1 MMICASNGCAKTAR
15 TMDDRTR
22 NCRTIQSWVVA
33 VSIAGSMA
41 CRTSVDDV
49 HRWANTQ
56 QGPRKIVAVM
66 THDKYPDE
74 LRIEAAMT
82 LVRMKPRSG
91 RRVGI
96 DELVAG
102 LRALP
107 AASRTKLVNG
117 MLPLLER
124 EIGKPPPPEPPSGTP
139 REPDT
144 TFPYKDAAF
153 ALLTNPSE
161 ELVVGAPER
170 QRLKDALASWA
181 MADFAARMDD
191 PSQAYGMGQMLAD
204 LGPDG
209 VRRLPELLVVD
220 AKKIGSIAGFVA
232 DHGDDAT
239 KLEASTRLVAIAR
252 EVDSPQWLA
261 RKAPVLKQANEASG
275 YKVEGARFDEQ
286 LSLFQEEELLRVFA
300 SLKQIGQAP
309 AVDYLLGF
317 AADAKRPEKRREA
330 ALAAMEGRVDRKNDG
345 QVARLLAIASQ
356 NDTPDSVRDQALRRV
371 GELPRKQ
378 VIDSLYALFAHAN
391 WKVRWVAAELVLKM
405 SDTSQLDEFMGKLGR
420 LRDMAMTEPLRYGK
434 LIAALP
440 GKPAPGEIIGS
451 YTARQKPVTVRLA
464 ALGYYLEQGTPA
476 ELPMLGALGADT
488 SRVPSCPKG
497 ATDCEWTC
505 ELESGGQ
512 RVAKPI
518 SSVGE
523 FVQYCVVPA
532 ISARA
537 SADNATEALAR
548 GAAQQA
554 PKN

>member
-1 MMICASNGCAKTAR
+1 
-15 TMDDRTR
+15 MDDRTR
-22 NCRTIQSWVVA
+22 IRRTIQSWALALSV
-33 VSIAGSMA
+33 AGSVA
-41 CRTSVDDV
+41 CRTSVEDV

-96 DELVAG
+96 DELVGG

-107 AASRTKLVNG
+107 AASRNKLVTG

-124 EIGKPPPPEPPSGTP
+124 EILRPPPAEPAQGAP

-161 ELVVGAPER
+161 ELVVGEPER
-170 QRLKDALASWA
+170 QRLKATLASWA

-209 VRRLPELLVVD
+209 VRRLPELIVID
-220 AKKIGSIAGFVA
+220 AKKLSSIAGFVA

-239 KLEASTRLVAIAR
+239 KLEASTRLCAIAR
-252 EVDSPQWLA
+252 EVDSAAWLA
-261 RKAPVLKQANEASG
+261 RKAPMLKQANEASG

-286 LSLFQEEELLRVFA
+286 LALYQEEELLRVFA
-300 SLKQIGQAP
+300 SLKQVGQTP
-309 AVDYLLGF
+309 AVDYLLEL
-317 AADAKRPEKRREA
+317 ASDAKRPEKRREA

-345 QVARLLAIASQ
+345 QVARLLAIAGA

-378 VIDSLYALFAHAN
+378 VIDSLYGLFGHAN

-420 LRDMAMTEPLRYGK
+420 LREMAITEPIRYGR

-440 GKPAPGEIIGS
+440 GTPAPREIVSG
-451 YTARQKPVTVRLA
+451 YTSRTKPIAVRLA
-464 ALGYYLEQGTPA
+464 ALGYYLEQGTAA
-476 ELPMLGALGADT
+476 ELPMLGGLGADT
-488 SRVPSCPKG
+488 SRVPPCPKG
-497 ATDCEWTC
+497 AADCEWTC

-512 RVAKPI
+512 RVAKAV
-518 SSVGE
+518 STVGE

-537 SADNATEALAR
+537 ATENPTPALAR
-548 GAAQQA
+548 SGAEQTV
-554 PKN
+554 KN

>member
-1 MMICASNGCAKTAR
+1 
-15 TMDDRTR
+15 MDDRTR
-22 NCRTIQSWVVA
+22 NRRTLRGWVVA
-33 VSIAGSMA
+33 ASMAGSMA
-41 CRTSVDDV
+41 CRTDVDDV

-74 LRIEAAMT
+74 LRVEAAMT

-102 LRALP
+102 LRSLP
-107 AASRTKLVNG
+107 AASRTRLVNG

-124 EIGKPPPPEPPSGTP
+124 EIRKPPPPEPPSGTP
-139 REPDT
+139 READT

-191 PSQAYGMGQMLAD
+191 PSQAYGMGQILAD

-220 AKKIGSIAGFVA
+220 AKKISSIAGFVA
-232 DHGDDAT
+232 DHGDAAT

-252 EVDSPQWLA
+252 EVDSPGWLA

-286 LSLFQEEELLRVFA
+286 LSLFQQEELLRVFA

-309 AVDYLLGF
+309 AVDYLLEL
-317 AADAKRPEKRREA
+317 ASDPKRPEKRREA
-330 ALAAMEGRVDRKNDG
+330 ALAAMEGHVDRKDEG
-345 QVARLLAIASQ
+345 QVARLLAIASRD
-356 NDTPDSVRDQALRRV
+356 DTPDAVRDQALRRV

-378 VIDSLYALFAHAN
+378 VIDSLYGLFGHAS
-391 WKVRWVAAELVLKM
+391 WKVRWVSAELVLKM

-420 LRDMAMTEPLRYGK
+420 VREMAITEPLRYGK

-440 GKPAPGEIIGS
+440 GKPAPSEILSS
-451 YTARQKPVTVRLA
+451 YIARTRPVTVRLA

-476 ELPMLGALGADT
+476 ELPLLSALAADT
-488 SRVPSCPKG
+488 SRVPSCPRG
-497 ATDCEWTC
+497 AADCEWKC
-505 ELESGGQ
+505 EIESGGQ

-518 SSVGE
+518 SSVGD

-537 SADNATEALAR
+537 SAGDATPALAR
-548 GAAQQA
+548 GAAEQA

>member
-1 MMICASNGCAKTAR
+1 
-15 TMDDRTR
+15 MDDRTR
-22 NCRTIQSWVVA
+22 NGRTIQSWVLA
-33 VSIAGSMA
+33 VSLAASVA

-74 LRIEAAMT
+74 LRVEAAMT

-107 AASRTKLVNG
+107 VASRTKLVNG

-124 EIGKPPPPEPPSGTP
+124 EIGKPPPVEPPPGTP

-161 ELVVGAPER
+161 ELVVGKSER
-170 QRLKDALASWA
+170 QRLQAALASWA

-209 VRRLPELLVVD
+209 VRRLPELIVVD
-220 AKKIGSIAGFVA
+220 AKKISSLAGFVA

-239 KLEASTRLVAIAR
+239 KLVASTRLVAIAR

-261 RKAPVLKQANEASG
+261 RKAPMLKQANEASG

-286 LSLFQEEELLRVFA
+286 LALYQEEELLRVFA

-309 AVDYLLGF
+309 AVDYLLEF
-317 AADAKRPEKRREA
+317 AGEAKRPEKRREA
-330 ALAAMEGRVDRKNDG
+330 ALAALEGRVNRENAG

-356 NDTPDSVRDQALRRV
+356 SDTPDSVRDQALRRV
-371 GELPRKQ
+371 GELPREQ
-378 VIDSLYALFAHAN
+378 VIDSLYGLFGHAN

-405 SDTSQLDEFMGKLGR
+405 SDTTQLDEFMGKLGR
-420 LRDMAMTEPLRYGK
+420 LRDMAITEPLRYGK

-440 GKPAPGEIIGS
+440 GKPAPQQLVSS
-451 YTARQKPVTVRLA
+451 YTARSKPVPVRLT
-464 ALGYYLEQGTPA
+464 ALGYYLDQGTPA

-497 ATDCEWTC
+497 AADCEWTC

-512 RVAKPI
+512 RLAKPV
-518 SSVGE
+518 STVGE
-523 FVQYCVVPA
+523 FVQYCVMPA

-537 SADNATEALAR
+537 SADNTTEALAR
-548 GAAQQA
+548 GGVEQA

>member
-1 MMICASNGCAKTAR
+1 
-15 TMDDRTR
+15 MDDRTR
-22 NCRTIQSWVVA
+22 NRRGLVHGRLQSWLWALSV
-33 VSIAGSMA
+33 AGSLG

-56 QGPRKIVAVM
+56 QGPGKIVAVM
-66 THDKYPDE
+66 THDKYPDD

-82 LVRMKPRSG
+82 LVRMKPRAG

-107 AASRTKLVNG
+107 AQSRHKLVSG

-124 EIGKPPPPEPPSGTP
+124 EILKPPPPEPPSGAA

-161 ELVVGAPER
+161 ELVVGGAER
-170 QRLKDALASWA
+170 ERLKATLGSWA
-181 MADFAARMDD
+181 MADFSSRMDD

-220 AKKIGSIAGFVA
+220 AKKVSSIAGFVA
-232 DHGDDAT
+232 DHGDEAT

-252 EVDSPQWLA
+252 EVDSAAWLA
-261 RKAPVLKQANEASG
+261 RKAPILKQANEASG

-286 LSLFQEEELLRVFA
+286 LALYQEEELLRVFA

-309 AVDYLLGF
+309 AVDYLLEF
-317 AADAKRPEKRREA
+317 ASDTKRPEKRREA

-345 QVARLLAIASQ
+345 QVARLLAIASA
-356 NDTPDSVRDQALRRV
+356 NDTPDSVREQALRRV

-378 VIDSLYALFAHAN
+378 VIDSLYGLFGHAN

-405 SDTSQLDEFMGKLGR
+405 SDTSQLEEFMGKLGR
-420 LRDMAMTEPLRYGK
+420 LREMAMTESLRYGK

-440 GKPAPGEIIGS
+440 GTPAPRELVGA
-451 YTARQKPVTVRLA
+451 YTARTKPVAVRLA
-464 ALGYYLEQGTPA
+464 ALGYYLDQGSVA
-476 ELPMLGALGADT
+476 ELPMLGQLGTDSA
-488 SRVPSCPKG
+488 RVPPCPKG
-497 ATDCEWTC
+497 AADCEWTC
-505 ELESGGQ
+505 EIESGGQ
-512 RVAKPI
+512 RVAKAV

-532 ISARA
+532 IAARA
-537 SADNATEALAR
+537 
-548 GAAQQA
+548 AAEHPTTAQA
-554 PKN
+554 PGGAEQTAKN